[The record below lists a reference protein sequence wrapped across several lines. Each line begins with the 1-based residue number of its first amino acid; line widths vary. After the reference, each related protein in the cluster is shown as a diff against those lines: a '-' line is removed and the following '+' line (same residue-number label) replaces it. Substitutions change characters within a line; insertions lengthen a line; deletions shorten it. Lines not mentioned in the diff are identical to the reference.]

1 MKPIE
6 LPRLSNALRKFGN
19 FSANYDEIED
29 SRFQVCFIFKHY
41 TDLYKSFK

>member
-1 MKPIE
+1 MNSIE

-29 SRFQVCFIFKHY
+29 SRFQVCDVVVH
-41 TDLYKSFK
+41 LYI